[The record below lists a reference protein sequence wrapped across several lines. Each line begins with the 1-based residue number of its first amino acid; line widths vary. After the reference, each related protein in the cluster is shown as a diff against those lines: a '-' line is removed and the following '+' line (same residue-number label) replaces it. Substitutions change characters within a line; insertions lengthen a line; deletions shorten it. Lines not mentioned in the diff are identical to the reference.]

1 MHCRSEY
8 FQENPLLSPSPPVY
22 YFSIA
27 EADRR
32 TDRLF
37 VALIWAHLAAA
48 LLLSLWY
55 QTGAQSLLIGL
66 PTALVVTALAR
77 LRPGTVLVR
86 CVVGVALMVFSAL
99 FIQQTHGLTETHFHV
114 FCALAFLLA
123 YRDWRAIVAAA
134 VTIAGHHAA
143 FTLLQTLH
151 TPVYIYTSEAVGVWM
166 LTLIHAG
173 FVVFESGLLI
183 VMAVRMRQEWHQAED
198 LSRLTQALADGRL
211 TGDDLTVR
219 LAWPPSSPLAGT
231 TGAIDGLLERLR
243 SRIEGAKKEGRRIEA
258 DAHQAAEE
266 MGEIR
271 RGSEFVQRAIVQV
284 SVGAAEQARQTARAT
299 LEMSAAAEMTQRVA
313 VETRAQALLIQEM
326 SAAVNALR
334 DRTGQVAA
342 ASAEQVAASEQA
354 HAAAMEAVAT
364 VRSASDATRAAVSAV
379 AGKAEHLSRR
389 SREIGAF
396 AETVSSIAS
405 QTNLLALNAAIEAAR
420 AGEQGRGFA
429 VVAEEVRKLADHS
442 AKAAR
447 EIGALIALVQQEVE
461 EVRALTLD
469 GPHDGGTP
477 LSEFARVT
485 QMTGTVVSAGE
496 QTASLVGR
504 IHALAAQNQG
514 AAAGM
519 EAAGQEIGDQIKAF
533 QCQIAAHD
541 RAATALSDQALSA
554 QEGMA
559 QSAAITEENSAAAQE
574 VSEQITRQFGAL
586 ERLAQITEQVAH
598 NAERV
603 SLSLNRFQTEPP
615 ALGAEESAGTVS
627 LDAPWRK
634 AA

>member
-1 MHCRSEY
+1 MSD
-8 FQENPLLSPSPPVY
+8 PPPVH

-32 TDRLF
+32 TDKLF
-37 VALIWAHLAAA
+37 VALLWAHFAAS

-55 QTGAQSLLIGL
+55 QTLPQALLIGL
-66 PTALVVTALAR
+66 PTALVVTILAR
-77 LRPGTVLVR
+77 LRPGTVLIR

-134 VTIAGHHAA
+134 TTIALHHAS

-151 TPVYIYTSEAVGVWM
+151 IPVYVYTSDAIGVWT

-183 VMAVRMRQEWHQAED
+183 VLAVRMREEWRQAED

-219 LAWPPSSPLAGT
+219 LSWPSSSLAAT
-231 TGAIDGLLERLR
+231 TEAVDGLLERLR
-243 SRIEGAKKEGRRIEA
+243 SRIDDAKTEGGRIEA
-258 DAHQAAEE
+258 DARQAAEE
-266 MGEIR
+266 MAEIR
-271 RGSEFVQRAIVQV
+271 RGSEFVQRAIAHV
-284 SVGAAEQARQTARAT
+284 SEGAAEQARQTSRVT
-299 LEMSAAAEMTQRVA
+299 TEMNAAAEMTQRVA

-326 SAAVNALR
+326 AAAVSALR
-334 DRTGQVAA
+334 ARTDQVAD
-342 ASAEQVAASEQA
+342 ASAEQDAASKQA
-354 HAAAMEAVAT
+354 QEAALEAVAT
-364 VRSASDATRAAVSAV
+364 VRAASDATRAAVSAV
-379 AGKAEHLSRR
+379 AAKAEHLSRR

-396 AETVSSIAS
+396 AETVSQIAS

-461 EVRALTLD
+461 AVRTLTQDDQRTGD
-469 GPHDGGTP
+469 GPQ
-477 LSEFARVT
+477 SEFARVT
-485 QMTGTVVSAGE
+485 AMTGTVVSAGE
-496 QTASLVGR
+496 QTAALVAR
-504 IHALAAQNQG
+504 IHTLAAQNQD
-514 AAAGM
+514 AAAGIG
-519 EAAGQEIGDQIKAF
+519 AAGKGIGDQIETF
-533 QCQIAAHD
+533 RCQIIAHD
-541 RAATALSDQALSA
+541 QAATALSDQASST
-554 QEGMA
+554 QRGMA
-559 QSAAITEENSAAAQE
+559 QIAAITEENSAAAQE
-574 VSEQITRQFGAL
+574 VSEQITRQFSAL
-586 ERLAQITEQVAH
+586 ERLARITEQVAR

-603 SLSLNRFQTEPP
+603 CLSLNRFQTQTP
-615 ALGAEESAGTVS
+615 ALVAEEAMAGATPHGGEWR
-627 LDAPWRK
+627 DA
-634 AA
+634 A

>member
-1 MHCRSEY
+1 MPH
-8 FQENPLLSPSPPVY
+8 PPPVRHPSVHH
-22 YFSIA
+22 FSIA

-37 VALIWAHLAAA
+37 VALLWAHFAAA

-55 QTGAQSLLIGL
+55 QTGAQALLIGL
-66 PTALVVTALAR
+66 PTALVVTILAR
-77 LRPGTVLVR
+77 LRPGTVLLR

-99 FIQQTHGLTETHFHV
+99 FVQQSHGLTETHFHV

-134 VTIAGHHAA
+134 ATIALHHAA
-143 FTLLQTLH
+143 FTLLQTMHL
-151 TPVYIYTSEAVGVWM
+151 PVYIYTSDAVGVWT

-183 VMAVRMRQEWHQAED
+183 VMAVRMRQEWRQAED

-219 LAWPPSSPLAGT
+219 LAWPADSPLAAT
-231 TGAIDGLLERLR
+231 TEAIDGLLERLR
-243 SRIEGAKKEGRRIEA
+243 SRINDAKAESMRIEA
-258 DAHQAAEE
+258 DARQAAEE
-266 MGEIR
+266 MGEIKQ
-271 RGSEFVQRAIVQV
+271 GSEFVQRAIVQV
-284 SVGAAEQARQTARAT
+284 SEGAAEQTRRTSQAT
-299 LEMSAAAEMTQRVA
+299 SDMDAAAEMTQRLA
-313 VETRAQALLIQEM
+313 AETRAQALLIQEM
-326 SAAVNALR
+326 AAAVDALR
-334 DRTGQVAA
+334 ERTGQVAA
-342 ASAEQVAASEQA
+342 ASAEQAAASEQA
-354 HAAAMEAVAT
+354 HAAATEAVAT
-364 VRSASDATRAAVSAV
+364 VRSASDTTRAAVGAV
-379 AGKAEHLSRR
+379 AAKAEHLSRR

-396 AETVSSIAS
+396 AETVSHIAS

-461 EVRALTLD
+461 AVRALTLD
-469 GPHDGGTP
+469 DQRAGEGTQ
-477 LSEFARVT
+477 SEFAKVT
-485 QMTGTVVSAGE
+485 AMTGAVVSAGE
-496 QTASLVGR
+496 QTASLVAR
-504 IHALAAQNQG
+504 IHALAAQNQD
-514 AAAGM
+514 AAAGIGN
-519 EAAGQEIGDQIKAF
+519 AGKDIADQIEAF
-533 QCQIAAHD
+533 RRQIAAHD
-541 RAATALSDQALSA
+541 QAAMELSRQASSA
-554 QEGMA
+554 QEGMT
-559 QSAAITEENSAAAQE
+559 QIAAITEENSAAAEE
-574 VSEQITRQFGAL
+574 VSERIARQFGAL
-586 ERLAQITEQVAH
+586 ERLARITGQVAR

-615 ALGAEESAGTVS
+615 TTTPEEVTAVAAPAAEQ
-627 LDAPWRK
+627 WRE